1 MENEFD
7 PVKPDVPK
15 EVLLQPNNLIAYV
28 SLDGK
33 VILTTVSK
41 VDNYMLFTVSP
52 MMRSGFPIV
61 NWHRTLLNQRIILS
75 PN

>member
-1 MENEFD
+1 MQNEFD

-15 EVLLQPNNLIAYV
+15 QVLLLPNNLIAYKA
-28 SLDGK
+28 LDGE

-41 VDNYMLFTVSP
+41 VEDYMVFTLSP
-52 MMRSGFPIV
+52 WKKCGFPIV
-61 NWHRTLLNQRIILS
+61 NWHLSLQRNRIILS